1 MTLLLREPRP
11 SQLWLAAPQP
21 WSTSLMMMVGCFYN
35 SHKITFI
42 ALVATV
48 PDIQAPDVKV
58 SESDGIAV
66 ICIKLGNEIENTFT
80 IQYITSVVSAS
91 GNFYNFSFFKDTA
104 YLPFFLSLI
113 RTAHPLCSYTF
124 SISPL
129 PAENEDFIS
138 NTDSLVISPG
148 ETESCVEI
156 IITDDKSPESSETFS
171 IDFTFDLPPDTTPIP
186 PISSMVTIVDN
197 DVCELYFNTDRYHSI
212 WCTNYTPFFL
222 SLSSDWF

>member
-1 MTLLLREPRP
+1 M
-11 SQLWLAAPQP
+11 
-21 WSTSLMMMVGCFYN
+21 
-35 SHKITFI
+35 
-42 ALVATV
+42 
-48 PDIQAPDVKV
+48 
-58 SESDGIAV
+58 

-91 GNFYNFSFFKDTA
+91 GNFYNFSFFKDTV

-113 RTAHPLCSYTF
+113 RTTCPLCSYTF

-186 PISSMVTIVDN
+186 PVSSMVTIVDN
-197 DVCELYFNTDRYHSI
+197 DVCELYFNTDRYHSV
-212 WCTNYTPFFL
+212 WCTNHTPFF
-222 SLSSDWF
+222 SLCPVIGFRASTYSVVEGTNSFVTLILFREGGIDLPTAVNITTIDGTASTGKYNNCCFFQCNKKDRNYLFQI